1 MHEGQVIPLMPSS
14 KLQKGVLPFIM
25 KEPCGGGGEEEAVF
39 IPEIHR
45 LRCQEL
51 LLGLRDVFTVK
62 VQISLGEIIYS

>member
-25 KEPCGGGGEEEAVF
+25 KEPCGGEEEEAVF
-39 IPEIHR
+39 IPEIQR

>member
-1 MHEGQVIPLMPSS
+1 MR
-14 KLQKGVLPFIM
+14 
-25 KEPCGGGGEEEAVF
+25 GGEEEAVF